1 MRFGNDKVKLT
12 QIKRIVTKNGKDMTF
27 VKLLDE
33 TDYSSEELP
42 LSNNTDVGA
51 LVQLNDYRAVL
62 TVDNGFRSV
71 DLFNIK

>member
-51 LVQLNDYRAVL
+51 LIQLNDYRAVL

-71 DLFNIK
+71 DLFNLK

>member
-51 LVQLNDYRAVL
+51 LIQLNDYRAVL